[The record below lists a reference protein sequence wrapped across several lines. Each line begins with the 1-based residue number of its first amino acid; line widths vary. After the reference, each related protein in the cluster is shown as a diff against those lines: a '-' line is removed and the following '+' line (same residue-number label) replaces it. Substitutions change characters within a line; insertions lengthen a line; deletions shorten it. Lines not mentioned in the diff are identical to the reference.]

1 MKRLNQ
7 SADASGVPRT
17 AWTPAELAESMG
29 IKDVNTVR
37 HWIHTGR
44 VAAIKVGDTY
54 RIPESERLRLE
65 KEALDEAAQRR
76 AAS

>member
-1 MKRLNQ
+1 MSRINQ
-7 SADASGVPRT
+7 PAGTPRT
-17 AWTPAELAESMG
+17 AWTPRELADSMG

-37 HWIHTGR
+37 RWIHTGR

-65 KEALDEAAQRR
+65 QEALNEAEQRR

>member
-1 MKRLNQ
+1 MKRPTQ
-7 SADASGVPRT
+7 STDAPAVPRT

-29 IKDVNTVR
+29 IKDPNTVR
-37 HWIHTGR
+37 RWIHTGR

-65 KEALDEAAQRR
+65 QEAHAEAEQKR